1 VKIIADHGTCEG
13 LGMCE
18 AMAHDFFQV
27 GEAGLVDVLNEAPA
41 EQDRALVQAAVEAC
55 PVGALRLQN

>member
-1 VKIIADHGTCEG
+1 
-13 LGMCE
+13 
-18 AMAHDFFQV
+18 V